1 MAVVF
6 VHGVLPAAQ
15 SDQRP
20 HAGVFPASVRVD
32 LADPRVDGE
41 WTGDG
46 SGDLAEDGGVT
57 AITTVRTGDEEAKVY
72 HQAVYILRLVGRHRS
87 EYRDTCGGRM
97 LMKENEIS
105 RLWTY
110 GERTCCAKRG
120 KCSSTQ
126 CTTIDL

>member
-20 HAGVFPASVRVD
+20 HARVFPASVRVD

-41 WTGDG
+41 RTGDG
-46 SGDLAEDGGVT
+46 SGDLTEDGGVT

-87 EYRDTCGGRM
+87 EYRDTCGGKNADERERN
-97 LMKENEIS
+97 LTS
-105 RLWTY
+105 LDLW
-110 GERTCCAKRG
+110 RANVLC
-120 KCSSTQ
+120 
-126 CTTIDL
+126 